1 MCVYFSAGSLN
12 LLFSESP
19 WEWNVAKGRVLLFFC
34 LMFCSGT
41 GSSRHQPRTCEEPH
55 WFVPDAYRAHWARNC
70 IHRNFPAGKGL
81 SAPFRGAPNFGDF
94 WLGTLNCTLSQFV
107 VYWNL
112 KQTTT
117 SPPTK
122 KKHPTSISWNFSA
135 MCSENKHREIQ

>member
-1 MCVYFSAGSLN
+1 MVW
-12 LLFSESP
+12 LFLCGKSKLAIFRVPMGNEML
-19 WEWNVAKGRVLLFFC
+19 GRAVFCFFC

-55 WFVPDAYRAHWARNC
+55 WFAPDAYGAHWARKH

-81 SAPFRGAPNFGDF
+81 NAHFRGAPNFGDF

-117 SPPTK
+117 TPPTK
-122 KKHPTSISWNFSA
+122 KTPTSILWNFSA
-135 MCSENKHREIQ
+135 LCSKNKYREIQ